1 MVRSLEAQSQRK
13 KEGIAVVAG
22 MIGKGLFIRGELHGE
37 EDLIV
42 EGTVEGT
49 ITMQKSLTIESG
61 GKIKADITT
70 ESITIRGEMEGNLT
84 ARDKISIQNGGRLIG
99 DMTAPRIEVEEGAYY
114 KGRIEMVESG
124 DGVPKVLPSER
135 RTS

>member
-1 MVRSLEAQSQRK
+1 M
-13 KEGIAVVAG
+13 VAG

-49 ITMQKSLTIESG
+49 ITMQKSLTIENG

-70 ESITIRGEMEGNLT
+70 ENITIRGEMEGNLT

-99 DMTAPRIEVEEGAYY
+99 DMTAPRIEVEDGAYY

-124 DGVPKVLPSER
+124 DGAPKAVPSKRSK
-135 RTS
+135 S